1 MTQASGVRVARR
13 GADTRPE
20 TGGAEGNGRLTAA
33 VAVVL
38 IVLLAVEGATI
49 PWIRPL
55 LTVHVFV
62 GMLVLGPVALKLA
75 TTGYRFVGYYT
86 GRREYVAK
94 GAPATLMRLLVAPI
108 AVASTITPFASG
120 VAVVAVGG
128 RGLLLGLHKA
138 SFLVWF
144 GAMSA
149 PVLAYARRAA
159 RDAFADLGRRH
170 VGGAALR
177 LVLVACVLAAGVAI
191 AVGTLPLAHSWAH
204 AAAFHWDR

>member
-1 MTQASGVRVARR
+1 MAEAGGLRVARR
-13 GADTRPE
+13 GADTRPG
-20 TGGAEGNGRLTAA
+20 TGGAEGNARLTAV
-33 VAVVL
+33 VAAVL

-55 LTVHVFV
+55 LAVHVFV
-62 GMLVLGPVALKLA
+62 GMLLLGPVALKLA
-75 TTGYRFVGYYT
+75 STGYRFVGYYT

-94 GAPATLMRLLVAPI
+94 GPPATLMRLLVAPI
-108 AVASTITPFASG
+108 VVASTITLFASG
-120 VAVVAVGG
+120 VALVAVGG

-144 GAMSA
+144 GAMS
-149 PVLAYARRAA
+149 VHVFAYARRAA

-177 LVLVACVLAAGVAI
+177 LGLVACVLAAGAAV

-204 AAAFHWDR
+204 TAAFRWDR